1 MKIPVLKYKGS
12 GTETEFDHEKRYPRL
27 PRFFKDLKCYN
38 LFLIEQMEES
48 DEIRGRSRIDILEQ
62 LVEDK
67 TLVQMHLLEG
77 DHKWLTL
84 VTGIRTQ
91 KSTPFMLVDCPE
103 GFKEAFADLEE
114 WRFRFEFTGKDM
126 LQYEFRTD
134 GGEIF
139 RDEIRIRLPEVIKRS
154 QRRGHYRLEVPRGT
168 KLYLQVNS
176 VKREIMVVNASLGG
190 ILGPIV
196 DLEKATEDE
205 PVFKRGETLKHIQLE
220 FPSEEEDL
228 RVYIKKAEV
237 IRWEEGLGG
246 KARYH
251 YAIQFIDMDKTEE
264 IKLVELIYRFQRE
277 FLRKRLPMER

>member
-1 MKIPVLKYKGS
+1 M
-12 GTETEFDHEKRYPRL
+12 
-27 PRFFKDLKCYN
+27 
-38 LFLIEQMEES
+38 IEQMEES

-62 LVEDK
+62 LIEDK

-84 VTGIRTQ
+84 VTGIQTRE
-91 KSTPFMLVDCPE
+91 STPFILVDCPE
-103 GFKEAFADLEE
+103 GFKEASADLEE
-114 WRFRFEFTGKDM
+114 WRIRFEFSGRDM
-126 LQYEFRTD
+126 LQYDFGTA

-139 RDEIRIRLPEVIKRS
+139 RDEIRLRLPKVIKRK

-196 DLEKATEDE
+196 DLEKAVEDE
-205 PVFKRGETLKHIQLE
+205 PVFRSGETLKHIQLE

-237 IRWEEGLGG
+237 KRWEEGPGG
-246 KARYH
+246 VDRYH

-264 IKLVELIYRFQRE
+264 MKLVELIYRFQRE
-277 FLRKRLPMER
+277 FLRKRLPIER